1 MLRLT
6 VVGFLR
12 PKTEILAR
20 SPDRSFGNGLLP
32 VFFWEILFLECFAIL
47 HDVSDYEAIIFCTLK

>member
-32 VFFWEILFLECFAIL
+32 VFFLGIMFLECFAIL
-47 HDVSDYEAIIFCTLK
+47 HNVSGNEAKKIAC